1 MRALYPLAL
10 SLFVCAACR
19 HAPTKPPTELIPGLS
34 GATKIYT
41 LTNLHPDEERVTLY
55 SGNFQQPGLI
65 PICSEVYFTYA
76 DESWLS
82 FKVVATGK
90 EYYYYEH
97 AVAAEPLLV
106 NASHYFGPRCPQ
118 DQLAKLTPI
127 EKKGVAQGV
136 AIPGMRKEAVILA
149 CGYPPLRDTPS
160 LDAKSWRYWSSR
172 MRYFTVDFD
181 AKGVVEKVTF

>member
-1 MRALYPLAL
+1 MRGLSALAL
-10 SLFVCAACR
+10 ATLLFAACR
-19 HAPTKPPTELIPGLS
+19 HAPTKPPNEMIPGLS
-34 GATKIYT
+34 GATKVYT
-41 LTNLHPDEERVTLY
+41 LTNLHPDEDRVTLY

-65 PICSEVYFTYA
+65 PICSEVSFTYA
-76 DESWLS
+76 DESYLS
-82 FKVVATGK
+82 FKVAATGK

-106 NASHYFGPRCPQ
+106 NVSHYFGPACPE
-118 DQLAKLTPI
+118 DKLAKLTPV
-127 EKKGVAQGV
+127 EKKGVEQGV
-136 AIPGMRKEAVILA
+136 PLKGMRKDAVILA

-181 AKGVVEKVTF
+181 AKGLVEKVIY